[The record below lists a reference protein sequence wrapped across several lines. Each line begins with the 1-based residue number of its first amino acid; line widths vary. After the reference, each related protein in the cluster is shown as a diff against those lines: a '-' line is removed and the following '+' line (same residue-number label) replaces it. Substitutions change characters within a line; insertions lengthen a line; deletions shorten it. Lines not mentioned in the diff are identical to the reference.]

1 MATGSRIDHADV
13 LAVFE
18 RGGDPSRPLTA
29 PEVAE
34 AVGCARRTAHKK
46 LTSLADRG
54 DLATKKVGSRGRVW
68 WQPTSSR
75 TTASTADADGSDGTV
90 GDGESG
96 VDAAGTRSRGDR
108 THERALR
115 DLHDA
120 SRRLIRA
127 ESRAEVCEIA
137 VEAARRVLG
146 LSLSGLWLHDP
157 DRGVLDPVAWTDE
170 GAAEYGEP
178 AAFPV
183 DGSLAGQAFR
193 EGTYRVYDDI
203 TTEEEVYDPET
214 RVRSEL
220 VLPLGEYGVL
230 NASSPDVG
238 VFDEVDVSLARV
250 LAANVET
257 AIERAD
263 RLEERRARRRELER
277 RRDELETLNRINA
290 LVEET
295 IAALVGAATR
305 AEIERTVCE
314 RLAASELYVDAWIVE
329 RGSSS
334 GSVVVRSRGTDGGD
348 AGALADDGDEIP
360 GPNPAATAIEAAAP
374 QVVPRIDDDERV
386 PDRLREVVLASGARA
401 CLAVPLAYADTVFG
415 ALVVHA
421 PEPDSFSD
429 RERTAFETLGRVVGF
444 VINAT
449 NNRRLLLGNTA
460 VELEVALYGDDAW
473 FLATAERLGG
483 TVAVEGLVPTDGD
496 ALIEYVTVE
505 EVDDA
510 SPVAVDESP
519 AVEETRVLAAEDD
532 RWYLECTVRDA
543 RLRALAEY
551 GADVRTARA
560 TADRGTVTARFP
572 ATASPREAM
581 GVVQEAFP
589 TAELVAK
596 RVVDTS
602 DRSVVTVRQAIA
614 DRLTDRQRTVL
625 RAAFLAGYYDSPR
638 GTTARELAA
647 SLGIAPSTLHQHL
660 QAASRK
666 VLATVFDDA
675 A

>member
-18 RGGDPSRPLTA
+18 RGEDPSRPLTA

-34 AVGCARRTAHKK
+34 ALGCARRTAHKK
-46 LTSLADRG
+46 LTALAERD
-54 DLATKKVGSRGRVW
+54 DLSTKKVGSRGRVW
-68 WQPTSSR
+68 WLPASSR
-75 TTASTADADGSDGTV
+75 TTSASDADGTDGIA
-90 GDGESG
+90 GDGDSG
-96 VDAAGTRSRGDR
+96 VGAGETHSSGDR

-127 ESRAEVCEIA
+127 ESRAEVCEVA

-183 DGSLAGQAFR
+183 DGSLAGRAFR

-238 VFDEVDVSLARV
+238 AFDEMDVSLARV

-295 IAALVGAATR
+295 IGALVGAATR

-329 RGSSS
+329 RGSSP
-334 GSVVVRSRGTDGGD
+334 GSVTLRTHGTDGD
-348 AGALADDGDEIP
+348 GAVGSLADAGDEIP
-360 GPNPAATAIEAAAP
+360 GPNPAATAIAEATP

-386 PDRLREVVLASGARA
+386 PDRLREAALTSGARA

-421 PEPDSFSD
+421 PEPDDFSD
-429 RERTAFETLGRVVGF
+429 REQTAFETLGRVVGF

-460 VELEVALYGDDAW
+460 VELEVALYGTDAW
-473 FLATAERLGG
+473 FLAAAERLGG
-483 TVAVEGLVPTDGD
+483 SVAVDGLVPADDD

-505 EVDDA
+505 GVDDA
-510 SPVAVDESP
+510 SPAAVDESP
-519 AVEETRVLAAEDD
+519 AVEGTRVLAAGDD

-543 RLRALAEY
+543 GLRALAEY
-551 GADVRTARA
+551 GADVRTARG
-560 TADRGTVTARFP
+560 TAERGTVTARFP
-572 ATASPREAM
+572 ATTSPREAM
-581 GVVQEAFP
+581 GVVREAFP

-602 DRSVVTVRQAIA
+602 DRSVATVRQAIA

-647 SLGIAPSTLHQHL
+647 SLDIAPSTLHQHL

-675 A
+675 T